1 MVSIESENSAENSE
15 EKNENKV
22 KWTGK
27 GLKQLSVLVRD
38 LVFEKKNLSY
48 KEVAE
53 LILND
58 DSKRKTLNLTCGQKN
73 NKEDLNIK
81 RRVYDALNVLIA
93 AEILQKD
100 GKQVKP
106 FVKANSH
113 AKFHEQESSTK
124 IIEKIVR

>member
-1 MVSIESENSAENSE
+1 M
-15 EKNENKV
+15 
-22 KWTGK
+22 
-27 GLKQLSVLVRD
+27 VRD
-38 LVFEKKNLSY
+38 LVLEKKNLSY

-58 DSKRKTLNLTCGQKN
+58 ESKRKTLNLTCGQKN

-93 AEILQKD
+93 AEILHKD

-106 FVKANSH
+106 FVKTNSN
-113 AKFHEQESSTK
+113 AKFHEQESSLK
-124 IIEKIVR
+124 INEKIVR